1 MSRMRL
7 MAITIAPI
15 AVILVAILIF
25 NLLTNTERALDET
38 RREMAGTVTTLSE
51 RFDGELRRVAQ
62 VAEQT
67 GRAVTV
73 LSRRRGLTE
82 DETYALLD
90 NGVLQDALIYGAAM
104 AFVAGGFEGR
114 PAYSPYVY
122 RAGSS
127 PVSLSRLDI
136 AGAYD
141 YLNDPE
147 IRWYADPMKTGRP
160 VWSEPYFDEGA
171 GNIMMSTYSVPF
183 AGPDGE
189 PLGVTTIDIPL
200 RPLQSFVGTELD
212 LSLIHI
218 SEPTRPRRQSRLPSC
233 A

>member
-15 AVILVAILIF
+15 AAILVAILIF
-25 NLLTNTERALDET
+25 SLLTNSERALDDA
-38 RREMAGTVTTLSE
+38 RREMTSAVKTLSE

-73 LSRRRGLTE
+73 LSHRRDLTE
-82 DETYALLD
+82 QETYALLD
-90 NGVLQDALIYGAAM
+90 NGVLQDPLIYGAAM

-114 PAYSPYVY
+114 SAYSPYVY
-122 RAGSS
+122 RNGII
-127 PVSLSRLDI
+127 PNSLSRLDI

-147 IRWYADPMKTGRP
+147 IRWYADPMRTGRS

-183 AGPDGE
+183 VGPDDQL
-189 PLGVTTIDIPL
+189 LGVTTIDIPL
-200 RPLQSFVGTELD
+200 GPLQS
-212 LSLIHI
+212 
-218 SEPTRPRRQSRLPSC
+218 RQIDHRLEGAARLAPGL
-233 A
+233 